1 LSEPSLEAE
10 LTWVG
15 GLRFRSRSG
24 HNQVVLDG
32 DGQAAAS
39 PVQALAFALCACMA
53 SDLVHI
59 LERQRQ
65 ELRSLTA
72 SFAGWRAAQDPRRF
86 VRIDLRF
93 RLEGRLEADKV
104 ERAVV
109 LSREKYCSVLHSL
122 RPDIDFTVAF
132 ELSSPPA
139 TA

>member
-1 LSEPSLEAE
+1 VSRPPLEAD
-10 LTWVG
+10 LSWVG

-24 HNQVVLDG
+24 DNQLVLDG
-32 DGQAAAS
+32 DGQAATS
-39 PVQALAFALCACMA
+39 PVQALALALCGCMA

-65 ELRSLTA
+65 ELRALTA
-72 SFAGWRAAQDPRRF
+72 HFTGWRAEADPRRF
-86 VRIDLRF
+86 TRIDLRF
-93 RLEGRLEADKV
+93 RLEGPLEPDKV
-104 ERAVV
+104 ERAIV

-132 ELSSPPA
+132 ELAPQPA